1 MAEEERMRKLKQEK
15 IKHLPIEQ
23 FLLVT
28 TAVRRGPDPIS
39 PMLVVAAG
47 IIWAITALL
56 TL

>member
-1 MAEEERMRKLKQEK
+1 MRKSNQAK

-28 TAVRRGPDPIS
+28 TPVNRGPDPIS
-39 PMLVVAAG
+39 PMLVVAAA
-47 IIWAITALL
+47 IIWALTAAL

>member
-1 MAEEERMRKLKQEK
+1 MRKFKQDK

-28 TAVRRGPDPIS
+28 TPVNHGPDPIS
-39 PMLVVAAG
+39 PMLVIAAG
-47 IIWAITALL
+47 IIWALTAAL